1 MHALSVD
8 RLVLQLRNLRE
19 GRRASM
25 EFGLAPSVYE
35 DGFARASLP
44 PLALWPRLEIK
55 ALGERYPAVVNAAVE
70 ILDRAL

>member
-1 MHALSVD
+1 
-8 RLVLQLRNLRE
+8 
-19 GRRASM
+19 M